1 MKASRGMGR
10 LWLVCAL
17 APALAL
23 AQNSDFERYRAGQTA
38 LDNLQWQ
45 NALNSFQGLS
55 SEGAQ
60 ADGALYWKAFALY
73 KLGQGREALAGI
85 GELRKS
91 FPQSGWLPDAETL
104 ATAIARNAGASAS
117 PKKEPAAEER
127 QRALADR
134 VREDPGHAAA
144 TLREAAFGV
153 DLPGVRQK
161 AFYSL
166 SRESSPEAHEIVLQ
180 VARGAAN
187 PDLQSYAISQLGK
200 SDPHAV
206 SELYASV
213 DNGPKSFIL
222 AVLATNRESV
232 RLMRIAAGETSDE
245 LRYQALSSLVE
256 VGSEAQVTQSLQ
268 SENAADVKTLI
279 ESHLAN
285 LHKWVADQLAALR
298 TAQNPRERRIGA
310 IGLTRGGDES
320 TGRALIA
327 AYSSEKDP
335 EVKGAIVF
343 TLAERKDFTA
353 LETMERKETDPG
365 LKQRMSM
372 ALESAR
378 SK

>member
-1 MKASRGMGR
+1 MRMGESPMTFLRGMGR

-17 APALAL
+17 APALAM
-23 AQNSDFERYRAGQTA
+23 AQPQAQVQNADLQRYQEGLTA

-45 NALNSFQGLS
+45 KALSSFQGLS
-55 SEGAQ
+55 AGSAQ
-60 ADGALYWKAFALY
+60 AEGALYWKAFALY
-73 KLGQGREALAGI
+73 KLGQGREALASVA
-85 GELRKS
+85 ELRKS

-104 ATAIARNAGASAS
+104 ATAIARNAGANAS

-127 QRALADR
+127 QCALADR

-222 AVLATNRESV
+222 AVLAT
-232 RLMRIAAGETSDE
+232 
-245 LRYQALSSLVE
+245 
-256 VGSEAQVTQSLQ
+256 
-268 SENAADVKTLI
+268 
-279 ESHLAN
+279 
-285 LHKWVADQLAALR
+285 
-298 TAQNPRERRIGA
+298 
-310 IGLTRGGDES
+310 
-320 TGRALIA
+320 
-327 AYSSEKDP
+327 
-335 EVKGAIVF
+335 
-343 TLAERKDFTA
+343 
-353 LETMERKETDPG
+353 
-365 LKQRMSM
+365 
-372 ALESAR
+372 
-378 SK
+378 

>member
-104 ATAIARNAGASAS
+104 ATVIARNAGANAS

>member
-1 MKASRGMGR
+1 MKSRAMGR
-10 LWLVCAL
+10 LLSVCAL
-17 APALAL
+17 GPLLAW
-23 AQNSDFERYRAGQTA
+23 AQDADFERYRGGQTA

-45 NALNSFQGLS
+45 KALNSFQGLS
-55 SEGAQ
+55 SESAQ

-85 GELRKS
+85 DELRKS

-104 ATAIARNAGASAS
+104 ATAISRNAGANAS

-127 QRALADR
+127 QRTLADR

-166 SRESSPEAHEIVLQ
+166 SREKSPEAREIVLQ

-200 SDPHAV
+200 SDPQAV

-213 DNGPKSFIL
+213 DNGSKSFIL
-222 AVLATNRESV
+222 AVLATNRESG

-245 LRYQALSSLVE
+245 LRYQALGSLVE
-256 VGSEAQVTQSLQ
+256 VGTEAQVAQSLQ
-268 SENAADVKTLI
+268 AENAADVKKLI

-285 LHKWVADQLAALR
+285 LHKWVAEQLAALR
-298 TAQNPRERRIGA
+298 TAQNPRERRVGA

-320 TGRALIA
+320 TNRALIA

-343 TLAERKDFTA
+343 ALAERRDFTA

-372 ALESAR
+372 ALDSAR

>member
-1 MKASRGMGR
+1 MKFPRAEGV
-10 LWLVCAL
+10 LCLVFAL
-17 APALAL
+17 APALAW
-23 AQNSDFERYRAGQTA
+23 AQDADFERYRAGQAA

-45 NALNSFQGLS
+45 NALDSFQGLS
-55 SEGAQ
+55 SESAQ
-60 ADGALYWKAFALY
+60 ADGALYWKALVLY

-85 GELRKS
+85 AELRKS
-91 FPQSGWLPDAETL
+91 FPQSGWLADAETL
-104 ATAIARNAGASAS
+104 ATAIAQNARANASTR
-117 PKKEPAAEER
+117 KEPAADER

-134 VREDPGHAAA
+134 VREDPGHAGAI
-144 TLREAAFGV
+144 LREAAFGV

-200 SDPHAV
+200 SDPQAV

-213 DNGPKSFIL
+213 DNGPKGFIL

-232 RLMRIAAGETSDE
+232 RLMRIAAAETSDE
-245 LRYQALSSLVE
+245 LRYQALCSLVE
-256 VGSEAQVTQSLQ
+256 IGTEAQVTQSRQ
-268 SENAADVKTLI
+268 SENAADVKKLI

-285 LHKWVADQLAALR
+285 LHKWVTDQLAALR

-320 TGRALIA
+320 TDRALIA

-343 TLAERKDFTA
+343 SLAERKDFAA

-372 ALESAR
+372 ALEGAR

>member
-1 MKASRGMGR
+1 MSMKSRAMGR
-10 LWLVCAL
+10 LLSVCAL
-17 APALAL
+17 AAALAW
-23 AQNSDFERYRAGQTA
+23 AQDADFERYRGGQTA

-45 NALNSFQGLS
+45 KALNSFQGLS
-55 SEGAQ
+55 SESAQ

-85 GELRKS
+85 DELRKS

-104 ATAIARNAGASAS
+104 ATAISRNAGANAS

-127 QRALADR
+127 QRTLADR

-166 SRESSPEAHEIVLQ
+166 SREKSPEAREIVLQ

-200 SDPHAV
+200 SDPQAV

-213 DNGPKSFIL
+213 DNGSKSFIL
-222 AVLATNRESV
+222 AVLATNRESG

-245 LRYQALSSLVE
+245 LRYQALGSLVE
-256 VGSEAQVTQSLQ
+256 VGTEAQVAQSLQ
-268 SENAADVKTLI
+268 AENAADVKKLI

-285 LHKWVADQLAALR
+285 LHKWVAEQLAALR
-298 TAQNPRERRIGA
+298 TAQNPRERRVGA

-320 TGRALIA
+320 TNRALIA

-343 TLAERKDFTA
+343 ALAERRDFTA

-365 LKQRMSM
+365 LKQRG
-372 ALESAR
+372 
-378 SK
+378 